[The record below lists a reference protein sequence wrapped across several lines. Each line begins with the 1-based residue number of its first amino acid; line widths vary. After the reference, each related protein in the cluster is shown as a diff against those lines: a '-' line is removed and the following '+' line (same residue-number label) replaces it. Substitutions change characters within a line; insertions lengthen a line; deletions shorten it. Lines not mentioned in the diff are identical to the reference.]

1 VFGQQFFVMDA
12 SEGEAPSDVPPYHT
26 PVGMCFEASPADR
39 AKMWW
44 SGIEVLARIHE
55 VDWHDRGLAFL
66 GDAWSPRAAMDAQ
79 LDYWAGYFEWARTAE
94 PQPILDH
101 SLLWLRNNRPT
112 PVRTALCWG
121 DSRLGNMLFKDFE
134 VTAVLDW
141 EMAFLGDP
149 EADLAWW
156 LFLDWNH
163 SEGYQIP
170 RLEGFP
176 ARDETVARYE
186 RLSGRRI
193 ENLHYYDVFAAFRF
207 GAVMA
212 RVATIM
218 RENGLPMPTEDFAS
232 NNPCTRR
239 LADLLD
245 LPAPGTRA

>member
-1 VFGQQFFVMDA
+1 MDA
-12 SEGEAPSDVPPYHT
+12 SKGEAPSDVPPYHT

-44 SGIEVLARIHE
+44 NGIAVLARIHAL
-55 VDWHDRGLAFL
+55 DWRTHGLEFL
-66 GDAWSPRAAMDAQ
+66 GTAANPTAAMDAQ

-94 PQPILDH
+94 PQPILTH
-101 SLLWLRNNRPT
+101 ALAWLRRKRPA
-112 PVRTALCWG
+112 PERTTLCWG
-121 DSRLGNMLFKDFE
+121 DSRLGNMLFDNFE

-176 ARDETVARYE
+176 TREETVARYE
-186 RLSGRRI
+186 KLTGRPVR
-193 ENLHYYDVFAAFRF
+193 NLFYHDVFAAFRF

-239 LADLLD
+239 LADLLE
-245 LPAPGTRA
+245 LPPPGGAA